1 MADCVTT
8 LQPAQL
14 GASPTETAH
23 QLIRSGDGKMRVD
36 SGNMSVITDP
46 AAQRTILLDH
56 LNKNATSFPMQPPQ
70 PPGMPA
76 VPGMPPL
83 TPPGL
88 NMPLAPQA
96 NIQDLGKRM
105 IEGEEAQGMRIVQPP
120 TPPSMPAM
128 PGMPKMPGMSG
139 MPGMPGMPGLPG
151 APKPP
156 QPPGLPGA
164 PQLPTVT
171 DTWTNTKL
179 NLPVL
184 TQIKGDF
191 GQQTCKCKNKAIP
204 EPNPSM
210 FQIPPGYKE
219 LKPDLPAVPKLPTK

>member
-1 MADCVTT
+1 MSDCVTT
-8 LQPAQL
+8 LQPAQP
-14 GASPTETAH
+14 GAPLLESAH
-23 QLIRSGDGKMRVD
+23 QLIRSGDGKTRVD
-36 SGNMSVITDP
+36 SGNISVITDP
-46 AAQRTILLDH
+46 GAQRTILLDH
-56 LNKNATSFPMQPPQ
+56 LNRQATSFPMQPPQ

-83 TPPGL
+83 TPPAL
-88 NMPLAPQA
+88 NMPVAPQA
-96 NIQDLGKRM
+96 NVQDLGKRM

-128 PGMPKMPGMSG
+128 PKMPGM
-139 MPGMPGMPGLPG
+139 PGAPGMPGLPG

-156 QPPGLPGA
+156 QLPGMPGA
-164 PQLPTVT
+164 PQLAPTVT
-171 DTWTNTKL
+171 DTWTNTHL

-184 TQIKGDF
+184 TQVKGDF

-210 FQIPPGYKE
+210 FQIPAGYKE
-219 LKPDLPAVPKLPTK
+219 LKPDLPTVPKLPTK

>member
-1 MADCVTT
+1 MGDCVTT
-8 LQPAQL
+8 LQLAQP
-14 GASPTETAH
+14 GAPLEESAH

-36 SGNMSVITDP
+36 SGNVSVITDP
-46 AAQRTILLDH
+46 ASQRTILLDH
-56 LNKNATSFPMQPPQ
+56 LNKEATSFPMQPPQ
-70 PPGMPA
+70 LPGIPA

-88 NMPLAPQA
+88 KVPAAPQA

-120 TPPSMPAM
+120 TPPSIP
-128 PGMPKMPGMSG
+128 G
-139 MPGMPGMPGLPG
+139 MPGMPGMPTMPGMPG
-151 APKPP
+151 APKLP
-156 QPPGLPGA
+156 QPPGLPSA
-164 PQLPTVT
+164 PQLSPTVT
-171 DTWTNTKL
+171 DTWMNTKL

-184 TQIKGDF
+184 TQVKGDF

-210 FQIPPGYKE
+210 FQIPAGYKE
-219 LKPDLPAVPKLPTK
+219 LKPDLPTVPTFPPK